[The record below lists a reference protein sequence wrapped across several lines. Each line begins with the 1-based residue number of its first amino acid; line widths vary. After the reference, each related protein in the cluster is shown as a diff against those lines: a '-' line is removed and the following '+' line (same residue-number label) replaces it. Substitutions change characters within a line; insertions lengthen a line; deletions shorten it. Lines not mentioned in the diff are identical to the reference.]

1 VWRRGPQAL
10 SARSAVSFGPQKG
23 GAAAGLGSLQRGPAP
38 SENGCSSLVCTH
50 YRSGRRVVAFDIPYR
65 ISLRKLEYPIAM
77 AAPRKIVSLAHI
89 KAKDEPEPP
98 KPRRIAH
105 HGGAV
110 TTNKPVALLQ
120 FLHKKKLKGETLSED
135 Q

>member
-1 VWRRGPQAL
+1 MGGLRRGD
-10 SARSAVSFGPQKG
+10 S
-23 GAAAGLGSLQRGPAP
+23 GLGSVRRAQAREGLPRGFAL
-38 SENGCSSLVCTH
+38 G
-50 YRSGRRVVAFDIPYR
+50 
-65 ISLRKLEYPIAM
+65 YPVTM

-98 KPRRIAH
+98 KPKRIAH

-120 FLHKKKLKGETLSED
+120 FLHKKKLKGEELTEE

>member
-1 VWRRGPQAL
+1 MRTAAAL
-10 SARSAVSFGPQKG
+10 LCVYRLSERSA
-23 GAAAGLGSLQRGPAP
+23 
-38 SENGCSSLVCTH
+38 
-50 YRSGRRVVAFDIPYR
+50 GRRFPAVRFRYPVPDFTQ
-65 ISLRKLEYPIAM
+65 LEHPIAM

>member
-1 VWRRGPQAL
+1 MPPLLLLLLLLLL
-10 SARSAVSFGPQKG
+10 SLGRSGV
-23 GAAAGLGSLQRGPAP
+23 AAGHGMP
-38 SENGCSSLVCTH
+38 E
-50 YRSGRRVVAFDIPYR
+50 
-65 ISLRKLEYPIAM
+65 
-77 AAPRKIVSLAHI
+77 VSLAHI
-89 KAKDEPEPP
+89 KAKDEEKP

-120 FLHKKKLKGETLSED
+120 FLHKKKLKGETLSEE

>member
-1 VWRRGPQAL
+1 MPKEENLRRLAVALGGWRW
-10 SARSAVSFGPQKG
+10 AV
-23 GAAAGLGSLQRGPAP
+23 AGMA
-38 SENGCSSLVCTH
+38 
-50 YRSGRRVVAFDIPYR
+50 
-65 ISLRKLEYPIAM
+65 

-120 FLHKKKLKGETLSED
+120 FLHKKKLRGETLSE
-135 Q
+135 QE